1 MTIASTAEPT
11 VRRQLVRALAGT
23 CTALA
28 AVLALAAPA
37 GARTT
42 HPWLGIYDCVTAGSV
57 GYNNIYAGSARL
69 TQNGSYQYAS
79 DRVAGRLKGVTTGRY
94 KVQGRNILFVTG
106 VFQRGHLYGEW
117 YGPTS
122 LHRDGYF
129 AVNRNS
135 DHVWTGETCYPTQ
148 YR

>member
-1 MTIASTAEPT
+1 MTIAATAEPT
-11 VRRQLVRALAGT
+11 IRGPLIRALAST

-28 AVLALAAPA
+28 VVLAVAAPA
-37 GARTT
+37 GARST
-42 HPWLGIYDCVTAGSV
+42 HPWLGIYDCVTAGS
-57 GYNNIYAGSARL
+57 GYTNVYAGSARL
-69 TQNGSYQYAS
+69 MKNGSYQYAT

-94 KVQGRNILFVTG
+94 KVQGRNILFITG
-106 VFQRGHLYGEW
+106 VFHKGHWYGQW

-129 AVNRNS
+129 AVNRNR
-135 DHVWTGETCYPTQ
+135 DHVWTGETCYPTN